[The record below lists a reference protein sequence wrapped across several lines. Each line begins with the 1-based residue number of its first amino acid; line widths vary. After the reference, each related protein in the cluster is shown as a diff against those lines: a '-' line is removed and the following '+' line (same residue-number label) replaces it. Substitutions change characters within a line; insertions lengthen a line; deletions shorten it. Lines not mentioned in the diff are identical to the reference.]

1 MTKQTRRRFLKQS
14 SVGVATVGVTVG
26 VLAAAPRLAA
36 VAAPANT
43 SVTALSTDTMSGP
56 LTAYVRDLA
65 RGELGVL
72 VGTREVILRDP
83 DLVVRLL
90 KAAQ

>member
-14 SVGVATVGVTVG
+14 SVGVATVG

-43 SVTALSTDTMSGP
+43 SVTELSTTTMSGP
-56 LTAYVRDLA
+56 LMAYVRDLA

-72 VGTREVILRDP
+72 VGTREVILHDP

-90 KAAQ
+90 NAAQ